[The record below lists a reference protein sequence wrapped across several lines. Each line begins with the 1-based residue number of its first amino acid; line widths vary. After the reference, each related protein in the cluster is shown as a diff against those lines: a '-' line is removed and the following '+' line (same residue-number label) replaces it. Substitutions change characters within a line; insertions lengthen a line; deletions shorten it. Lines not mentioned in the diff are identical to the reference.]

1 VTELSVTADIALA
14 VLVAC
19 VAGFFGL
26 AAIARAA
33 R

>member
-1 VTELSVTADIALA
+1 VTADIALA

>member
-1 VTELSVTADIALA
+1 VTADIALA
-14 VLVAC
+14 VLVAY
-19 VAGFFGL
+19 VACFFGL